1 MKTVKKNKPTDLQDY
16 IAANYNVGLRHYKK
30 TFLTDRTDSVEV
42 FYLFVFCL
50 LVPGGRATRTKE
62 AVVMLRHGMDY
73 LNRDYTRKE
82 LLETIHGYVRF
93 PSQKVD
99 RLIEF
104 KIMWPVFSKWLF
116 QAMEYKLSAVK
127 VRENIVNNIQGF
139 GYKAAS
145 HALRN
150 LGYTNL
156 AVIDTHILKYA
167 KQWLPFAGEAVS
179 YPGSKKRYLYMEDC
193 FRRWS
198 QTRFGLDPCILDW
211 FIWCKESGNAVTAL
225 DC

>member
-1 MKTVKKNKPTDLQDY
+1 MRTVKKDKPAELQDY

-30 TFLTDRTDSVEV
+30 TFLTDKNNTDEV
-42 FYLFVFCL
+42 FYLFCFCL
-50 LVPGGRATRTKE
+50 LVPGGKATRTKQ
-62 AVVMLRHGMDY
+62 AVCLLRAMNY
-73 LNRDYTRKE
+73 VNVSYTKE
-82 LLETIHGYVRF
+82 QLLASIGSYVRF

-104 KIMWPVFSKWLF
+104 KIMWPAFSQWLF
-116 QAMEYKLSAVK
+116 KAMEYQLSAVK
-127 VRENIVNNIQGF
+127 VRENIVSNISGF

-167 KQWLPFAGEAVS
+167 KYWLPFAGENVA
-179 YPGSKKRYLYMEDC
+179 YPGSKKRYLYMEEC

-198 QTRFGLDPCILDW
+198 QSRFGLDPTILDW

>member
-1 MKTVKKNKPTDLQDY
+1 MKTVKKNKPTDLQEY

-62 AVVMLRHGMDY
+62 AVSILRQLDY
-73 LNRDYTRKE
+73 LNKE
-82 LLETIHGYVRF
+82 YDRTELIESISHLVRF

-104 KIMWPVFSKWLF
+104 KIMWPVFNKWLF

-167 KQWLPFAGEAVS
+167 KQWLPFAGENVS
-179 YPGSKKRYLYMEDC
+179 YPGSQKRYLYMEDC

-211 FIWCKESGNAVTAL
+211 FIWSKESGNAIDAL